1 MKTVPPCRGLARDI
15 DWRFILPNPSGEPF
29 EHVVLLGGSQAIEQT
44 ILDLGV
50 ARHVSH
56 TMTTGVPADAVIGLA
71 GTNASLSAAAQTLTE
86 NGVLYWEI
94 DRRTPSGFLMTP
106 ARLKQQ
112 LTRLGLSGS
121 TSYWVSRDFTQRLM
135 YLPLNCNGALT
146 WYLDTLFRKRTWG
159 RRVIHAVLD
168 ATARYCGLSAITPCY
183 AVTAVR
189 GGNPSPAILAKAA
202 TEGVPVAQDA
212 QAVFLA
218 HGSTDWNRLVV
229 LLFEPGGQAPTAAI
243 KMPRVARFNREIQ
256 WEHDVLRTLNQD
268 LPRELAESIPRS
280 RIFRWNDL
288 SVSIE
293 SCVSGASLNCRARPA
308 GEGALND
315 LHSAVEWLARFHRH
329 TTIVRVP
336 AKQWARRHF
345 DRVYGKYAKTFG
357 LTAAEAR
364 LFDGLQQSIEQ
375 LNMETLPIVWQ
386 HADLG
391 PPNLYLDEGKVSVID
406 WETAR
411 RGPPLQDLLY
421 LVADWTAA
429 VTGRTSDLEAQQ
441 NFRSLYCEDATGTF
455 FDSVHQ
461 EIADYMQGTG
471 TAASLFPVLLVFTFV
486 DKALERVRRLTTLG
500 RSSANR
506 REGNRF
512 VDYVGVLAAGAR
524 THRRTT
530 TTRITGADVSV
541 AIATMNRPAALARC
555 VEAIL
560 DGHMK
565 PAELIVVDQGDHT
578 ATARLFERSGW
589 RRILPLQHIRQ
600 HRCGLSASRNAAVAH
615 ASRPVVAFTDDDCV
629 PDKEWLAGLM
639 AGFNT
644 AEYPDAVTGR
654 VLPLGPEQPG
664 LYAVSTRASETPALY
679 RARTLPWR
687 VGSGGNAAV
696 KREWLERIGEFDERL
711 GAGSPG
717 QSAEDMDLFH
727 RLLRGGASV
736 LYHPGAV
743 VYHERKDYRGRLAS
757 RPALRVWHG
766 CVLCVVSTATRRVC
780 NVDSD
785 AVGL

>member
-15 DWRFILPNPSGEPF
+15 DWRFLLPNPSDEPF
-29 EHVVLLGGSQAIEQT
+29 EHLVLLGGSQAIGQT

-50 ARHVSH
+50 ARHVSYA
-56 TMTTGVPADAVIGLA
+56 MTTGVPADAVIGLA

-94 DRRTPSGFLMTP
+94 DRRTPSGLLMTP
-106 ARLKQQ
+106 SRLKQQ
-112 LTRLGLSGS
+112 LTRLGLRGS

-135 YLPLNCNGALT
+135 YLPLNGKGALT
-146 WYLDTLFRKRTWG
+146 WYLQTLFRKRTWG
-159 RRVIHAVLD
+159 RRVTHAVLD
-168 ATARYCGLSAITPCY
+168 ATARYCGLSAIAPCY

-189 GGNPSPAILAKAA
+189 GGNPSPAIVAKAA

-229 LLFEPGGQAPTAAI
+229 LLFEPDGQAPIAAI
-243 KMPRVARFNREIQ
+243 KAPRIARFNREIQ
-256 WEHDVLRTLNQD
+256 WEHDVLRALNQD

-293 SCVSGASLNCRARPA
+293 TCVSGASLNCRARPA

-315 LHSAVEWLARFHRH
+315 LHSAVEWLAHFHRH

-336 AKQWARRHF
+336 ARKWARRHF

-357 LTAAEAR
+357 LTAAEAQ
-364 LFDGLQQSIEQ
+364 LFDDLRRSIEQ

-391 PPNLYLDEGKVSVID
+391 PPNLYLDDGKVSVID

-429 VTGRTSDLEAQQ
+429 VTGQTSDLEAQQ
-441 NFRSLYCEDATGTF
+441 NFRSLYCEDGPAGTF

-461 EIADYMQGTG
+461 EIADYMHGTG
-471 TAASLFPVLLVFTFV
+471 IAASLFPVLLVFTFV

-512 VDYVGVLAAGAR
+512 VDYVGVLAAGAC

-560 DGHMK
+560 DGDMK
-565 PAELIVVDQGDHT
+565 PAELIVVDQGDHA

-589 RRILPLQHIRQ
+589 RQIRADSTHSTAPLRTVCVAK
-600 HRCGLSASRNAAVAH
+600 CG
-615 ASRPVVAFTDDDCV
+615 C
-629 PDKEWLAGLM
+629 
-639 AGFNT
+639 
-644 AEYPDAVTGR
+644 
-654 VLPLGPEQPG
+654 
-664 LYAVSTRASETPALY
+664 
-679 RARTLPWR
+679 RARVAAGCR
-687 VGSGGNAAV
+687 V
-696 KREWLERIGEFDERL
+696 
-711 GAGSPG
+711 
-717 QSAEDMDLFH
+717 H
-727 RLLRGGASV
+727 R
-736 LYHPGAV
+736 
-743 VYHERKDYRGRLAS
+743 
-757 RPALRVWHG
+757 
-766 CVLCVVSTATRRVC
+766 
-780 NVDSD
+780 
-785 AVGL
+785 